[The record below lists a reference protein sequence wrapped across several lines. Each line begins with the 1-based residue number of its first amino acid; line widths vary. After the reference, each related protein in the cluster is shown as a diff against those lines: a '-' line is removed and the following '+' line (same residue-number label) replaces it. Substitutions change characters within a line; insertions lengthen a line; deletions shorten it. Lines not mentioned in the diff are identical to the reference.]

1 MTIVPDFEEYSWSR
15 PLKLNLTKTSM
26 HKLNI
31 SMAIQLAIDWMVQQ
45 GRLPEKQD
53 RRKCTEEITAGIEK
67 FHWPGRYQVIV
78 RGSNRFHLDGAHT
91 RESVEACLTWFHETS
106 RRKGESTNKCLVFFV
121 TGTRDIKSLAE
132 PFLQKG
138 LFDLIVICP
147 DVVDSQASV
156 LDNVKANSNSQDSQ
170 RKCKEIG
177 DTFRILAEEAVP
189 VKVTTNFTDAL
200 RLVDEAVGG
209 EKDILVTGSLYLVGT
224 ALIALNQEHCKPTV
238 EKRS

>member
-1 MTIVPDFEEYSWSR
+1 MTIVPDFEEYTWNR

-45 GRLPEKQD
+45 GRLPETQD
-53 RRKCTEEITAGIEK
+53 RRMCPEEITAGIEK

-78 RGSNRFHLDGAHT
+78 RGPNRFHLDGAHT
-91 RESVEACLTWFHETS
+91 RESVEACLEWFHETS
-106 RRKGESTNKCLVFFV
+106 RQKGESTKCLVFFV

-138 LFDLIVICP
+138 LFDLIIICP

-156 LDNVKANSNSQDSQ
+156 LDNVKANSSSQDSE

-177 DTFRILAEEAVP
+177 DTFRILAEGTVP

-200 RLVDEAVGG
+200 RLVDETVGG
-209 EKDILVTGSLYLVGT
+209 KKDILVTGSLYLVGT
-224 ALIALNQEHCKPTV
+224 ALIALNQEHYGTPAE
-238 EKRS
+238 EKS